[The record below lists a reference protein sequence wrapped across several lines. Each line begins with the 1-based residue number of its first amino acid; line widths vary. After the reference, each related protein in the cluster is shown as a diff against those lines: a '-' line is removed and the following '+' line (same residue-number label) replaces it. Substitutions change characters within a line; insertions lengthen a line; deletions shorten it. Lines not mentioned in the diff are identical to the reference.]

1 MKLIDLLLEAKEQYV
16 YYSED
21 AKELWLS
28 YDQGSGQTA
37 QLPDTKKYL
46 NSDSKDEKHYDS
58 LVVKIGEASLG
69 NKKIKSKSN
78 TTLYE
83 VPAYP
88 LHIGAERFDI
98 WGGNI
103 KPLKKKYFMIITKEK
118 STIINIFDTKK
129 EAMNWINSI
138 ADNK

>member
-1 MKLIDLLLEAKEQYV
+1 MTLKSLLESKKEYV
-16 YYSED
+16 YYSEE

-28 YDQGSGQTA
+28 YGQGSGQTA
-37 QLPDTKKYL
+37 QLPDIKKYL
-46 NSDSKDEKHYDS
+46 NSDSEDTNHYDS
-58 LVVKIGEASLG
+58 LVDRIANTPLR
-69 NKKIKSKSN
+69 NKKIKSKS
-78 TTLYE
+78 TSELYE

-103 KPLKKKYFMIITKEK
+103 KPLKKKYYMIITKEK
-118 STIINIFDTKK
+118 SIIINIFDTKK

>member
-1 MKLIDLLLEAKEQYV
+1 MTLKSLLEAKEQYV

-37 QLPDTKKYL
+37 QLPDTSKYL
-46 NSDSKDEKHYDS
+46 NSDSEDEKHYDS
-58 LVVKIGEASLG
+58 LVARIAKTTLG

-103 KPLKKKYFMIITKEK
+103 KPLKKKYYMIITDEK
-118 STIINIFDTKK
+118 STIINIFDNKK
-129 EAMNWINSI
+129 EATNWINSI
-138 ADNK
+138 SSDKK